1 VTAAAIPEE
10 RALRDPRGACIAD
23 ERQELDNTQFAQTVA
38 AVAAV
43 FAAAGLGS
51 GDVLAI
57 MLPNRVELVTSMFA
71 AWRLGTAVTPV
82 NPALTAQ
89 AAQYAFFG
97 EQPVAFVAL
106 RHGQTATPDDL
117 VDHCRTS
124 LAHYKVPREVYIE
137 EALPKNAVGK
147 IAKPVLRERLG
158 ADPSRGTRPS
168 RATTS
173 AQARR
178 ASRGVG

>member
-1 VTAAAIPEE
+1 MRGYLNRPD
-10 RALRDPRGACIAD
+10 AL
-23 ERQELDNTQFAQTVA
+23 
-38 AVAAV
+38 
-43 FAAAGLGS
+43 
-51 GDVLAI
+51 
-57 MLPNRVELVTSMFA
+57 
-71 AWRLGTAVTPV
+71 
-82 NPALTAQ
+82 
-89 AAQYAFFG
+89 FG

-117 VDHCRTS
+117 VDHCRPS

-168 RATTS
+168 RAATS
-173 AQARR
+173 AQAQR